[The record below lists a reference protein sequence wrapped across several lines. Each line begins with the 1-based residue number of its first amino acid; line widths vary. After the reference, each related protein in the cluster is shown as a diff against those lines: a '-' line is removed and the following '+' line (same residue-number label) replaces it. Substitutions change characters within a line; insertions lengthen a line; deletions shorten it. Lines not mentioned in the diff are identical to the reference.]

1 MRDARVRVKGRET
14 SVAIYQPL
22 GEALTPAERDELNRY
37 HAALALYRERK
48 FNHAGAA
55 FKALAADRPELALYV
70 IHAQRAAEFAA
81 VAAPSDWDGA
91 TTFETK

>member
-1 MRDARVRVKGRET
+1 VRVKGRET
-14 SVAIYQPL
+14 PVTIYQPL
-22 GEALTPAERDELNRY
+22 GEALTPAERDEPDRY

-48 FNHAGAA
+48 FDHACAA

-70 IHAQRAAEFAA
+70 IYAQRAAEFAA